1 MSNELEKVVDNV
13 NHPKHYEGS
22 TSLECIECMEVI
34 FGVNAVCFF
43 CLCNSFK
50 YLWRFRNKNGEE
62 DIKKAEWYLDYVGRV
77 IERAHSKPINADI
90 LTMYGRLG
98 DLFVKIQNKITNELI
113 KF

>member
-1 MSNELEKVVDNV
+1 MEVEKVDNV

-50 YLWRFRNKNGEE
+50 YLWRYKNKNGVE
-62 DIKKAEWYLDYVGRV
+62 DVNKAEWYLKYVENAIDTTSAGTISTDVIKVYHRMKNLYIRV
-77 IERAHSKPINADI
+77 R
-90 LTMYGRLG
+90 
-98 DLFVKIQNKITNELI
+98 NKLI
-113 KF
+113 K